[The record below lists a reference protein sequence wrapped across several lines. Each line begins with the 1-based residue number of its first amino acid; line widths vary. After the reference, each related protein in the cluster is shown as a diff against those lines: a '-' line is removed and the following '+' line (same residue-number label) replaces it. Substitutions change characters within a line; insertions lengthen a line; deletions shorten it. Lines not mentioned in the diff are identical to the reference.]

1 MISSGRD
8 SLQRRS
14 PVWIGS
20 AWGLALLASGC
31 QNAIPPSDAQAPAA
45 RPSDQSGPP
54 AVDVAVATI
63 GPLAAAR
70 DYVGTTQPA
79 RTVALRSRVEGYV
92 LDVNADVGDRV
103 TRGQLLARVDA
114 RLLAA
119 AAVEAQAEVSAREM
133 EVASNQAQIGEARA
147 RVGEAQLRLEQA
159 RSDLKR
165 LERLF
170 AEGAI
175 AEQDVETARTAV
187 GTANQALKAARQQ
200 VNTREQTVA
209 VARRRVSAQQAIAD
223 QARQRQDFARLKSPI
238 AGRILARVLEPG
250 SLAQP
255 GSEILTIGD
264 FSQLRIV
271 VRLSDRDLAGV
282 RLGQAARVR
291 FDAIP
296 NREFTGRVA
305 EISPQGDP
313 VSRQVPV
320 EITLPNPNGEL
331 GSGLLARVSFVTSAQ
346 NRVAVLEQ
354 ALSVADDRPGER
366 PRSGNSSSAPAGD
379 RPQPRQGTL
388 FTLQERGSE
397 VVVMA
402 RPVQLGDRADG
413 RVQILAGLRP
423 GDRYVLR
430 SSGPLTNGDRVRL
443 SALSDP
449 NPASSERPAPRPAR

>member
-1 MISSGRD
+1 MISLGKD
-8 SLQRRS
+8 SVQRRS

-20 AWGLALLASGC
+20 VWGLALLASGC

-45 RPSDQSGPP
+45 RPADQSGPP
-54 AVDVAVATI
+54 AVDVAVAAI

-79 RTVALRSRVEGYV
+79 RTVALRSRVEGYL

-187 GTANQALKAARQQ
+187 GTAQQALKAARQQ
-200 VNTREQTVA
+200 VSTREQTVA

-223 QARQRQDFARLKSPI
+223 QALQRQDFARLKSPI

-291 FDAIP
+291 FDALP
-296 NREFTGRVA
+296 GREFTGRVA

-313 VSRQVPV
+313 VSRQIPV
-320 EITLPNPNGEL
+320 EITLPNPNGDL
-331 GSGLLARVSFVTSAQ
+331 GAGLLARVSFVMPTQ

-354 ALSVADDRPGER
+354 ALSVAEGRTSDR
-366 PRSGNSSSAPAGD
+366 PRSGSGASAPD
-379 RPQPRQGTL
+379 RPQPRQGTI

-397 VVVMA
+397 VVA
-402 RPVQLGDRADG
+402 LAQPVQLGERADG
-413 RVQILAGLRP
+413 RVQILSGLRP
-423 GDRYVLR
+423 GDRYILR
-430 SSGPLTNGDRVRL
+430 SSDPLTHGTRVRL
-443 SALSDP
+443 SALSEP
-449 NPASSERPAPRPAR
+449 NPRAIERPSPRPAR